1 MSRLAGKVALITGAA
16 RGTGEQT
23 ARLFAA
29 EGARVVIGDVLESE
43 GHAVA
48 KALGDAAHFVKLDVT
63 QEASWANAVEEARA
77 RFGAL
82 NVLVNNAGLL
92 HRGPLEATTPEVFER
107 LFRVNQLGPF
117 LGIKAVVPG
126 MKAAGGGSIVNISSI
141 DGLMAHN
148 NLVAYVSTKWAL
160 RGITRVAALELGVH
174 GIRVNAVCPEVGGP
188 AMRAPYVPAGI
199 DPLKILAVT
208 HDVIPYNRKR
218 EPLELIRDVAR
229 MVLFLASDESLSCT
243 GADYPVDAGGSAGQR
258 TKF

>member
-1 MSRLAGKVALITGAA
+1 MTRLAGKVALITGAA

-23 ARLFAA
+23 ARLFVA

-63 QEASWANAVEEARA
+63 QEASWANAVEETRA

-117 LGIKAVVPG
+117 LGIKAVAPG

-199 DPLKILAVT
+199 DPEKILAVT

>member
-23 ARLFAA
+23 ARLFVA

-63 QEASWANAVEEARA
+63 QEAGWANAVAETRA

-117 LGIKAVVPG
+117 LGIKAVVPV

-188 AMRAPYVPAGI
+188 AMRAPYVPAGV
-199 DPLKILAVT
+199 DPEKILAVT
-208 HDVIPYNRKR
+208 HEVIPYNRKR

>member
-208 HDVIPYNRKR
+208 HAVIPYNRKR